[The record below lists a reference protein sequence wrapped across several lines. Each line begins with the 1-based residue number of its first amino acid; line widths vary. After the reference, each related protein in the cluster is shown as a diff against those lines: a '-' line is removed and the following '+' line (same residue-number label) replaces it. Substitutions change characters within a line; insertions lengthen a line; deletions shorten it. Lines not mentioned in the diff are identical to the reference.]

1 MYQVLVN
8 LFLKKSK
15 SILQYSVYIIFIISL
30 IYSYIFNIN
39 FKSKY
44 TNENKIYGYITNYI
58 IDGNKLSLDIKTEE
72 KLLCNYFFNSLEEK
86 EEFRK
91 KYKLGDYILIEGNLS
106 SINKNTVFNT
116 FNYKEYL
123 KYERI
128 DYIFNINK
136 IDKIKSNNKI
146 RYKIK
151 NFIIERIEKN
161 INKDYL
167 YTFVL
172 GNSKY
177 IDSNVM
183 DSYRINGISHLFSV
197 SGMHISLLTMI
208 ILKIFDRF
216 KFKDII
222 VIFVVILYMFLTDFS
237 PSILRSGIFFILLLF
252 KKKFNLNMTN
262 SLLMILLFSICVFI
276 DPYIIYKI
284 GFQYSFIIS
293 FFLIIF
299 NDVISS
305 TKNEI
310 RKLFIISFISFI
322 SSLPITINN
331 FYQVNFLS
339 IILNIIFVPFLSLFI
354 FPITIISIIIPIPY
368 LNNLIDVFEYIS
380 LLFSKIDIFV
390 ITLCKIK
397 VIYIIIYYIIIYYTM
412 YSIKVKK
419 YKNII
424 ILILMIFIHFLIPYL
439 NNNREV
445 TFIDVGQGDSIF
457 MKLPNNK
464 GNILIDTGGQ
474 INYKKEEWKIRNNNY
489 VLSDNTITYIKSLG
503 INRLDYLI
511 ITHGDYDH
519 MGEAIN
525 LVKNFKVEKVIFNC
539 GKFNELEQ
547 DLISVLDKKKIPYY
561 SCIKELSIDDSKLY
575 FLNNSDYGNEN
586 DNSSVIYTE
595 LNNFKFL
602 FMGDAGVEVEK
613 DLIKKYNLQNIDV
626 LKVGHHGSKTSSGK
640 EFIDEVNPKYS
651 IISVGKNSKYGHPN
665 KEVLNVLENSK
676 IYRTDEN
683 GSIMFK
689 IKNNKLQIETCTP

>member
-1 MYQVLVN
+1 MYQVLEN

-136 IDKIKSNNKI
+136 INKIKSNNKI

-651 IISVGKNSKYGHPN
+651 IISVGKNNRYGHPN
-665 KEVLNVLENSK
+665 DSVLGNLNNSK
-676 IYRTDEN
+676 IYRTDQD

-689 IKNNKLQIETCTP
+689 IKNNKLKIETCSP